1 MNWRANLLALAVYC
15 LLGLLAGAAVFFTM
29 RQWRYDVRQAETSLL
44 DSSDAGG
51 DEPAAMHLD
60 RPGTA
65 SARPGGD
72 GRTETGDLALLRAL
86 LDERTEQLNAI
97 RRRLA
102 AAEKR
107 RDELQRRY
115 DRVLEMMDDWVAMV
129 ETMNE
134 TSSSEPEVGADSGT
148 GETAPD
154 RSLDTEQVERRI
166 NDLQEEL
173 AAMAID
179 LAERESQLADLTEE
193 LIEQQAKLERIT
205 TRLLRPAI
213 EKVLPEL
220 QAMLA
225 DARTDVR
232 KWACELVIAL
242 GPAARDVEPA
252 LKTLLEAETD
262 DEVKQLAGRALDA
275 IAD

>member
-29 RQWRYDVRQAETSLL
+29 RQWSYDVRQAETSLL

-51 DEPAAMHLD
+51 DEPVAMHLD

-97 RRRLA
+97 RRRLD

-134 TSSSEPEVGADSGT
+134 TSSSEPEAGADSGT

-166 NDLQEEL
+166 SDLQEEL

-225 DARTDVR
+225 DSRTDVR

-242 GPAARDVEPA
+242 GPAARDAESA
-252 LKTLLEAETD
+252 LRTLLEAETD
-262 DEVKQLAGRALDA
+262 DEVKQLASRALDA